1 MSVRQIAYCAVT
13 VALLIAVQY
22 SLSFI
27 SGVELTTVLLL
38 CFCYVFGVKCGVTT
52 ATAFSLVRCLVFGFT
67 PSVIVLYLVY
77 YNLFAVLFGV
87 AGKGRIP
94 AWLPPVLLGL
104 IAAACLYFAIAGV
117 PISLLYE
124 RRVRIM
130 LWVLF
135 GITAALI
142 IAYAVLLFSGKTKS
156 GREVAAVTAL
166 AAFCTVCFTLLDDI
180 ITPLFY
186 GYSAGVATAYF
197 YTGFLA
203 MLPQTICAAVSV
215 SILFYPLKKL
225 LTYFYG
231 NKKDRK
237 I

>member
-1 MSVRQIAYCAVT
+1 MSVKRIAYCAVT

-38 CFCYVFGVKCGVTT
+38 CFCYVFGVKCGVLT
-52 ATAFSLVRCLVFGFT
+52 ATSFSIVRCLIFGFT
-67 PSVIVLYLVY
+67 PSVIVLYLIY

-94 AWLPPVLLGL
+94 AWLPPILLA
-104 IAAACLYFAIAGV
+104 IVAAACLYFAIAGV
-117 PISLLYE
+117 PVSLLYE
-124 RRVRIM
+124 RRVRVM

-135 GITAALI
+135 GLTVALLIT
-142 IAYAVLLFSGKTKS
+142 YAVLLLSGKTKS
-156 GREVAAVTAL
+156 GREIASATAL

-180 ITPLFY
+180 LTPLFY

-215 SILFYPLKKL
+215 FILFYPLKKL
-225 LTYFYG
+225 FSYFDG